1 MSDKDR
7 ILQRLEMI
15 RQFVQN
21 SESAKTLAVISYKK
35 HQEDLHKA
43 MEELDELEAEIKQM
57 KSRSFFDLMFGD
69 PIKQL
74 DEMFNKQVHEAIEEC
89 EGESNI
95 SD

>member
-1 MSDKDR
+1 MNDKDR

-69 PIKQL
+69 PLKNL
-74 DEMFNKQVHEAIEEC
+74 DFNKKVHEAIEEC
-89 EGESNI
+89 EGESNTGN
-95 SD
+95 